1 MLRRLILGL
10 AVALNAG
17 LSVFCFAQELH
28 DDGVAYAAFAFLM
41 LMILV
46 LYGEG
51 PERVREVQCDG

>member
-17 LSVFCFAQELH
+17 LSALCFAQELH
-28 DDGVAYAAFAFLM
+28 DDGVTYGAFTFLM

-46 LYGEG
+46 LYGER
-51 PERVREVQCDG
+51 PEQSGEAG